1 MTTVQDET
9 ACPQCGARAFVE
21 FNCRSLVEEISCFV
35 CGYAEHT
42 TPTRRRTKAGAA
54 VLRRTVHAGRGAY
67 RLTPKGGGISQ
78 VGVFAAPIT
87 RVTVTR
93 FKRNLRAAQ
102 LDARQ
107 SYLTRW
113 DARAQRVVA
122 VVGTLPREFVWETP

>member
-1 MTTVQDET
+1 MTTTLDET

-21 FNCRSLVEEISCFV
+21 FSTRTLSEEIACFV
-35 CGYAEHT
+35 CGYTERTA
-42 TPTRRRTKAGAA
+42 PTRRRTQSGDA
-54 VLRRTVHAGRGAY
+54 VLRRTMRVGFGAY
-67 RLTPKGGGISQ
+67 RLTQVGGGISQ

-87 RVTVTR
+87 RATVAR

-113 DARAQRVVA
+113 NRRTRRVETL
-122 VVGTLPREFVWETP
+122 VGKTPREFLAHA